1 MQESLLDGRD
11 RMTKVLRIDKSAEE
25 GLKELL
31 KFLLK
36 NGKVR
41 GVLTLR
47 KTGEFG
53 AISYSLITNPDGID
67 SALPLFPLMPVNL
80 GKQLSLLTLM
90 EPAADP
96 IAVVLRPCELRAFVE
111 LVKLKQGSLEN
122 FLFISS
128 TCGGVYPLKMAV
140 AGDIEEQLAQY
151 WKAVEQGEL
160 IPDIRP
166 ACKACTYFVPYTADI
181 TLSILG
187 NKEIDKQSVLLLN
200 TDKGQSFVEGIS
212 GQLSEEEPDSAT
224 MEQVRKERE
233 AEKQKLS
240 DEVETK
246 TLGIDDLAKTFSR
259 CIDCHN
265 CSKVCPI
272 CYCHVCFFDSKD
284 SEHGPVYY
292 ETALEKQGCVSM
304 LSGTTFYHLV
314 RLFHVSASCVGC
326 GLCADVCPANI
337 PLWAISLKVGDSVQ
351 KAFDYLP
358 GKDME
363 EGLPITTYTPEEFAQ
378 VE

>member
-1 MQESLLDGRD
+1 MQESLPDRRD
-11 RMTKVLRIDKSAEE
+11 RMTKVLRINKGAEK

-31 KFLLK
+31 KFLLE
-36 NGKVR
+36 NGRVK
-41 GVLTLR
+41 GVVALR
-47 KTGEFG
+47 KAGEDG
-53 AISYSLITNPDGID
+53 AISYSLITNADHIE
-67 SALPLFPLMPVNL
+67 STLPLFPLMPVNL

-90 EPAADP
+90 EPATDP

-111 LVKLKQGSLEN
+111 LVKRNQGSLEN

-128 TCGGVYPLKMAV
+128 TCGGVYPLEMAV
-140 AGDIEEQLAQY
+140 AGDIEEQLARY
-151 WKAVEQGEL
+151 WKAIEQGEAV
-160 IPDIRP
+160 PDIRP

-181 TLSILG
+181 TLSLLG
-187 NKEIDKQSVLLLN
+187 NKEIDKKSVLLLN
-200 TDKGQSFVEGIS
+200 TDKGERFVEGIS
-212 GQLSEEEPDSAT
+212 GQLSEEEPDWAA
-224 MEQVRKERE
+224 MDRIRKERE
-233 AEKQKLS
+233 TERQRLS

-246 TLGIDDLAKTFSR
+246 TLGIDDLTKTFSR

-284 SEHGPVYY
+284 SEHGSVHY
-292 ETALEKQGCVSM
+292 ETALEKNGSVSM
-304 LSGTTFYHLV
+304 LSDTTFYHLV
-314 RLFHVSASCVGC
+314 RLFHISASCVGC

-358 GKDME
+358 GKDIE
-363 EGLPITTYTPEEFAQ
+363 EGLPITAYTPEGFAE

>member
-1 MQESLLDGRD
+1 MQESLPDRRD
-11 RMTKVLRIDKSAEE
+11 RMTKVLRINKGAEK

-31 KFLLK
+31 RFLLE
-36 NGKVR
+36 NGRVK
-41 GVLTLR
+41 GVVALR
-47 KTGEFG
+47 KAGEDG
-53 AISYSLITNPDGID
+53 AISYSLITNADHIE
-67 SALPLFPLMPVNL
+67 STLPLFPLMPVNL

-90 EPAADP
+90 EPATDP

-111 LVKLKQGSLEN
+111 LVKRNQGSLEN

-128 TCGGVYPLKMAV
+128 TCGGVYPLEMAV
-140 AGDIEEQLAQY
+140 AGDIEEQLARY
-151 WKAVEQGEL
+151 WKAIEQGEAV
-160 IPDIRP
+160 PDIRP

-181 TLSILG
+181 TLSLLG
-187 NKEIDKQSVLLLN
+187 NKEIDKKSVLLLN
-200 TDKGQSFVEGIS
+200 TDKGERFVEGIS
-212 GQLSEEEPDSAT
+212 GQLSEEEPDWAA
-224 MEQVRKERE
+224 MDRIRKERE
-233 AEKQKLS
+233 TERQRLS

-246 TLGIDDLAKTFSR
+246 TLGIDDLTKTFSR

-284 SEHGPVYY
+284 SEHGSVHY
-292 ETALEKQGCVSM
+292 ETALEKNGSVSM
-304 LSGTTFYHLV
+304 LSDTTFYHLV
-314 RLFHVSASCVGC
+314 RLFHISASCVGC

-363 EGLPITTYTPEEFAQ
+363 EGLPITAYTPEGFAE

>member
-1 MQESLLDGRD
+1 MQESLPDRRD
-11 RMTKVLRIDKSAEE
+11 RMTKVLRINKGAEK

-31 KFLLK
+31 KFLLE
-36 NGKVR
+36 NGRVK
-41 GVLTLR
+41 GVVALR
-47 KTGEFG
+47 KTGEDG
-53 AISYSLITNPDGID
+53 AISYSLITNADHIE
-67 SALPLFPLMPVNL
+67 STLPLFPLMPVNL

-90 EPAADP
+90 EPATDP

-111 LVKLKQGSLEN
+111 LVKRNQGSLEN

-128 TCGGVYPLKMAV
+128 TCGGVYPLEMAV
-140 AGDIEEQLAQY
+140 AGDIEEQLARY
-151 WKAVEQGEL
+151 WKAIEQGEAV
-160 IPDIRP
+160 PDIRP

-181 TLSILG
+181 TLSLLG
-187 NKEIDKQSVLLLN
+187 NKEIDKKSVLLLN
-200 TDKGQSFVEGIS
+200 TDKGERFVEGIS
-212 GQLSEEEPDSAT
+212 GQLSEEEPDWAA
-224 MEQVRKERE
+224 MDRIRKERE
-233 AEKQKLS
+233 TERQRLS

-246 TLGIDDLAKTFSR
+246 TLGIDDLTKTFSR

-284 SEHGPVYY
+284 SEHGSVHY
-292 ETALEKQGCVSM
+292 ETALEKNGSVSM
-304 LSGTTFYHLV
+304 LSDTTFYHLV
-314 RLFHVSASCVGC
+314 RLFHISASCVGC

-358 GKDME
+358 GKDIE
-363 EGLPITTYTPEEFAQ
+363 EGLPITAYTPEGFAE

>member
-1 MQESLLDGRD
+1 MQESLPDRRD
-11 RMTKVLRIDKSAEE
+11 RMTKVLRINKGAEK

-31 KFLLK
+31 RFLLE
-36 NGKVR
+36 NGRVK
-41 GVLTLR
+41 GVVALR
-47 KTGEFG
+47 KAGEDG
-53 AISYSLITNPDGID
+53 AISYSLITNADHIE
-67 SALPLFPLMPVNL
+67 STLPLFPLMPVNL

-90 EPAADP
+90 EPATDP

-111 LVKLKQGSLEN
+111 LVKRNQGSLEN

-128 TCGGVYPLKMAV
+128 TCGGVYPLEMAV
-140 AGDIEEQLAQY
+140 AGDIEEQLARY
-151 WKAVEQGEL
+151 WKAIEQGEAV
-160 IPDIRP
+160 PDIRP

-181 TLSILG
+181 TLSLLG
-187 NKEIDKQSVLLLN
+187 NKEIDKKSVLLLN
-200 TDKGQSFVEGIS
+200 TDKGERFVEGIS
-212 GQLSEEEPDSAT
+212 GQLSEEEPDWAA
-224 MEQVRKERE
+224 MDRIRKERE
-233 AEKQKLS
+233 TERQRLS

-246 TLGIDDLAKTFSR
+246 TLGIDDLTKTFSR

-284 SEHGPVYY
+284 SEHGSVHY
-292 ETALEKQGCVSM
+292 ETALEKNGSVSM
-304 LSGTTFYHLV
+304 LSDTTFYHLV
-314 RLFHVSASCVGC
+314 RLFHISASCVGC

-358 GKDME
+358 GKDIE
-363 EGLPITTYTPEEFAQ
+363 EGLPITAYTPEGFAE

>member
-1 MQESLLDGRD
+1 MQESLPDRRD
-11 RMTKVLRIDKSAEE
+11 RMTKVLRINKSAEE

-31 KFLLK
+31 KFLLE
-36 NGKVR
+36 NGKVK
-41 GVLTLR
+41 GVVTLR
-47 KTGEFG
+47 KTGEDG
-53 AISYSLITNPDGID
+53 AISYSLITNADHIE
-67 SALPLFPLMPVNL
+67 STLPLFPLMPVNL
-80 GKQLSLLTLM
+80 GQQLSLLTLM
-90 EPAADP
+90 EPATDP

-111 LVKLKQGSLEN
+111 LVKRNQGSLEN

-151 WKAVEQGEL
+151 WKAVEQGEA

-166 ACKACTYFVPYTADI
+166 ACNACIYFVPYTADI
-181 TLSILG
+181 TLSLVG
-187 NKEIDKQSVLLLN
+187 NKEIDKQTVLFLN

-224 MEQVRKERE
+224 MEQIRKERE

-246 TLGIDDLAKTFSR
+246 TLGIDDLTKTFSR
-259 CIDCHN
+259 CLDCHN

-284 SEHGPVYY
+284 SEHGPVHY
-292 ETALEKQGCVSM
+292 ETELEKKGCVSM
-304 LSGTTFYHLV
+304 LSDTIFYHLV

-358 GKDME
+358 GKDVE
-363 EGLPITTYTPEEFAQ
+363 EGLPITTFTPEEF
-378 VE
+378 VEIE

>member
-1 MQESLLDGRD
+1 MQESLPDRRD
-11 RMTKVLRIDKSAEE
+11 RMTKVLRIDKSAEDA
-25 GLKELL
+25 LKELL
-31 KFLLK
+31 RFLLEDGRVK
-36 NGKVR
+36 

-47 KTGEFG
+47 KMDEHG
-53 AISYSLITNPDGID
+53 AISYSLITNPDHIE

-80 GKQLSLLTLM
+80 GKQLSRLTLM
-90 EPAADP
+90 EPATDP

-111 LVKLKQGSLEN
+111 LVKRNQGSLEN

-128 TCGGVYPLKMAV
+128 TCGGVYPLEMAV
-140 AGDIEEQLAQY
+140 AGDIEEQLARY
-151 WKAVEQGEL
+151 WKAIEQGEAV
-160 IPDIRP
+160 PDIRP

-181 TLSILG
+181 TLSLLG
-187 NKEIDKQSVLLLN
+187 NKEIDKKSVLLLN
-200 TDKGQSFVEGIS
+200 TDKGERFVEGIS
-212 GQLSEEEPDSAT
+212 GQLSEEEPDWAA
-224 MEQVRKERE
+224 MDRIRKERE
-233 AEKQKLS
+233 TERQRLS

-246 TLGIDDLAKTFSR
+246 TLGIDDLTKTFSR

-284 SEHGPVYY
+284 SEHGSVHY
-292 ETALEKQGCVSM
+292 ETALEKNGSVSM
-304 LSGTTFYHLV
+304 LSDTTFYHLV
-314 RLFHVSASCVGC
+314 RLFHISASCVGC

-358 GKDME
+358 GKDIE
-363 EGLPITTYTPEEFAQ
+363 EGLPITAYTPEGFAE